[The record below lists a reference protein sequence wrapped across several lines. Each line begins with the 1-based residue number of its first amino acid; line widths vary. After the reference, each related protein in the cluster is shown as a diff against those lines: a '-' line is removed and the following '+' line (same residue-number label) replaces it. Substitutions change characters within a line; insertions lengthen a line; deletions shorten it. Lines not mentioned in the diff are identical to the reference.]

1 MANKRD
7 RQATI
12 RSIIDARAIENQE
25 ELRKQLRQ
33 RGWDVT
39 QSTLSRDLREMRVSR
54 IPHQGGSSRYALTG
68 DDTDA
73 RPPLTTL
80 LPPLYTAID
89 GVGEL
94 IVLHTL
100 PGGAQP
106 IGVAL
111 DAEEWPEVMGT
122 IAGDDTVLIVCRS
135 SAAMEK
141 VIKRLKAVA
150 GSSAV

>member
-1 MANKRD
+1 MANKHE

-12 RSIIDARAIENQE
+12 RELIAARPVESQE
-25 ELRKQLRQ
+25 ELRKLLLK

-39 QSTLSRDLREMRVSR
+39 QSTLSRDLREMRLARV
-54 IPHQGGSSRYALTG
+54 PMPDGGARYAVT
-68 DDTDA
+68 DTPA
-73 RPPLTTL
+73 PETRPPLESL

-106 IGVAL
+106 IGVAI
-111 DAEEWPEVMGT
+111 DAEEWPEVIGT
-122 IAGDDTVLIVCRS
+122 IAGDDTILLICRS
-135 SAAMEK
+135 GAARER
-141 VIKRLKAVA
+141 VTRRLRTIAERE
-150 GSSAV
+150 